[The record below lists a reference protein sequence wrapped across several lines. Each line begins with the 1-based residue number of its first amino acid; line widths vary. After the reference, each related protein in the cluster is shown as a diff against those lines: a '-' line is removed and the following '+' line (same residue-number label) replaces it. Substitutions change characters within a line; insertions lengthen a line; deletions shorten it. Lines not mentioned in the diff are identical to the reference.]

1 MINEKKRKKI
11 QIPKVYEVWLQYDQ
25 LVRSLHT
32 KKPKKI
38 ISRRTVIRQFL
49 KKLVVVAA
57 GAFLTTVAFYFFIN
71 RNRLYNS
78 GLNGLLQKF
87 SQLLTG
93 ENNTTSYYLTYYGMG
108 LASNLLIIFC
118 LWFKFKT
125 RLDIIGTAPF
135 YVLFQVLW
143 TLLFSWLKLENYLFK
158 NFRFFDD
165 HGTQLNS
172 IYFLPY
178 YVIVALIAAIIHT
191 YGYSLI
197 FRVQAAPGGFEIIS
211 AHFANK
217 KKSRFSIAFLSKV
230 FGYTILFLL
239 TLIDFLQKRGDKS
252 GFKGFLDYATD
263 NPQLG
268 ATLTYI
274 LTSSLFMKWVFPREK
289 VILLQI
295 YSRSEEKRNRALR
308 LLRKFFPSYY
318 NVWQKKGRQEEVVYV
333 TTCYLTGWNYFLL
346 KPELQST
353 GKIYINETS

>member
-1 MINEKKRKKI
+1 MVNEKKKKKI
-11 QIPKVYEVWLQYDQ
+11 QIPKVYEFWLQYDQ

-87 SQLLTG
+87 SQWLTG
-93 ENNTTSYYLTYYGMG
+93 KNNTTSYYLTYYGMG

-135 YVLFQVLW
+135 YVLFQVFW
-143 TLLFSWLKLENYLFK
+143 TLLFSWLRLEDYLFK
-158 NFRFFDD
+158 NFEAPQSD
-165 HGTQLNS
+165 N
-172 IYFLPY
+172 IYLISY
-178 YVIVALIAAIIHT
+178 YIIVALIAAIIHT

-217 KKSRFSIAFLSKV
+217 KKSKFSVASLSKF
-230 FGYTILFLL
+230 FGYAILFSL
-239 TLIDFLQKRGDKS
+239 TLIDFLQKGGDKS
-252 GFKGFLDYATD
+252 GFKGFLDYITS
-263 NPQLG
+263 NYQLG
-268 ATLTYI
+268 ATVVYVLA
-274 LTSSLFMKWVFPREK
+274 SSYFMKSVFPREK

-295 YSRSEEKRNRALR
+295 YSQSEEKRNRALR
-308 LLRKFFPSYY
+308 LLRKFSPSYY
-318 NVWQKKGRQEEVVYV
+318 NIWQKKVRQEEVIYV
-333 TTCYLTGWNYFLL
+333 TICYLTGWNYFLL
-346 KPELQST
+346 KPELQSV

>member
-11 QIPKVYEVWLQYDQ
+11 STPKIYEVWLQYDQ
-25 LVRSLHT
+25 LVRSLHK
-32 KKPKKI
+32 KKPIKNI
-38 ISRRTVIRQFL
+38 NHRTLLRRFL
-49 KKLVVVAA
+49 KKLVVVAI

-71 RNRLYNS
+71 RNQLYNS

-87 SQLLTG
+87 SQLLMG
-93 ENNTTSYYLTYYGMG
+93 KNDTTSYYLTYYGMG

-135 YVLFQVLW
+135 YVLFQVFW
-143 TLLFSWLKLENYLFK
+143 TLLFSRLRLEDYLFK
-158 NFRFFDD
+158 DFKTPPSDD
-165 HGTQLNS
+165 

-178 YVIVALIAAIIHT
+178 YIIVALIAAIIHT

-217 KKSRFSIAFLSKV
+217 KKSKFSIAFLSKF
-230 FGYTILFLL
+230 FGYVILFSL
-239 TLIDFLQKRGDKS
+239 TLIDFSQEGGDKS
-252 GFKGFLDYATD
+252 GFKGFLSYITSN
-263 NPQLG
+263 NPFL

-274 LTSSLFMKWVFPREK
+274 STSSLFMKWVFPREK
-289 VILLQI
+289 VIILQI
-295 YSRSEEKRNRALR
+295 YSRSEEKRNRALH
-308 LLRKFFPSYY
+308 LLRNFSPSYY
-318 NVWQKKGRQEEVVYV
+318 NFWRKKARQEEVVYV
-333 TTCYLTGWNYFLL
+333 TICYLTGWNYFLL

-353 GKIYINETS
+353 GKIYVNETS